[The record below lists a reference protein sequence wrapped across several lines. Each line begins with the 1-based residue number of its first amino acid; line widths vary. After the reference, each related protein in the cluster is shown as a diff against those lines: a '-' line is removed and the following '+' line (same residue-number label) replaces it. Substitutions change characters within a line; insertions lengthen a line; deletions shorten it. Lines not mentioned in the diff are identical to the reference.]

1 MTLEEACRDMQ
12 SELQA
17 EYDLGPGD
25 AKDLFEAIWQA
36 MVRDIQGQALN
47 QAVDD
52 IAEKFQIG
60 F

>member
-12 SELQA
+12 SELHA

-36 MVRDIQGQALN
+36 MVRNTVGIELN
-47 QAVDD
+47 AAIDLV
-52 IAEKFQIG
+52 AEELKIG